1 MGSVG
6 GRSDQ
11 RRLLP
16 LHDGHPAEPAVGS
29 GVRQRDVHAPVERG
43 VVLDW
48 LLEPGQPSMRYLALT
63 QLLGKSETD
72 SDVKQAKARITS
84 AGWAAEM
91 LARRDPAGWWVRDA
105 HPMSPKYVAMNWNL
119 LALSD
124 LGATRATPEVRA
136 SCELWMEKSP
146 LNGGGVGGMS
156 NGHGHHCYTGN
167 MTRSLIRMGY
177 GDDRP
182 GRKALDWLGL
192 TAHPKGGWTC
202 WNYKNAPAT
211 RRALASWEGL
221 SAFPPYPPP

>member
-1 MGSVG
+1 MS
-6 GRSDQ
+6 
-11 RRLLP
+11 
-16 LHDGHPAEPAVGS
+16 
-29 GVRQRDVHAPVERG
+29 RDK
-43 VVLDW
+43 VLDW
-48 LLEPGQPSMRYLALT
+48 LLEPGQPSARYLALT

-72 SDVKQAKARITS
+72 SDVKQAKARIPS

-91 LARRDPAGWWVRDA
+91 LARRDPAGWWVRDG

-167 MTRSLIRMGY
+167 IDRKSTRLNSSHSQISYAGFCL
-177 GDDRP
+177 
-182 GRKALDWLGL
+182 K
-192 TAHPKGGWTC
+192 K
-202 WNYKNAPAT
+202 KKKQ
-211 RRALASWEGL
+211 
-221 SAFPPYPPP
+221 SAI

>member
-16 LHDGHPAEPAVGS
+16 LHDGYPAEPAV
-29 GVRQRDVHAPVERG
+29 
-43 VVLDW
+43 
-48 LLEPGQPSMRYLALT
+48 RYLALPH
-63 QLLGKSETD
+63 LLGKGETA
-72 SDVKQAKARITS
+72 SAVKQAKARIPS

-124 LGATRATPEVRA
+124 LGATRAIPEVGA

-167 MTRSLIRMGY
+167 MARALIRVGY
-177 GDDRP
+177 GDDRRV
-182 GRKALDWLGL
+182 RKALDWLVL
-192 TAHPKGGWTC
+192 TAPPKGGRARLDFQGA
-202 WNYKNAPAT
+202 APAGGAP
-211 RRALASWEGL
+211 RSWGGPSALAG
-221 SAFPPYPPP
+221 